1 MLDKPH
7 DECGVFG
14 IFNKNGNDLA
24 HEIYLAL
31 YALQHR
37 GQLSCGIAVNH
48 GKGKV
53 NVFRGEGLV
62 PEVFNDD
69 CLSKLSAG
77 DNESTSGGIAGIGH
91 VRYSPKE
98 FAEQANTQPL
108 VMRYARGVIAIANNG
123 CLINSN
129 ELRRDL
135 EMQGAI
141 FQTSS
146 DAELIGYLIARQ
158 RLRTECVEDAISNV
172 MNDIVGAYSFVLLS
186 PKKLVAVRD
195 PQGFRPLCIGMLN
208 GSYVV
213 ASESC
218 AIQSIGGEFLRDIE
232 PGEIVVI
239 SKDGLRSL
247 QNHCGKQS
255 SLCIFEHVYFARPD
269 SIIDGAGVH
278 NSRLSAG
285 AQLASEYPV
294 QADVVI
300 GVPDSGLDAAIGY
313 SEYSGIPYEIGFIKN
328 RYIGRTLIQNSQLQR
343 EKSVYIKL
351 NPVISTVKGKRVVLV
366 DDSIVRGTT
375 SAHIV
380 DLLRKAGAAEVHMR
394 ISSPPF
400 LNPCYFGTDISS
412 RDYLIACNMSKE
424 KICEQIG
431 ADSLGYLSFEGLF
444 KIAKESKVGFCY
456 GCFTGEYP
464 LPIEGEKQTDKFA
477 VKLQKI

>member
-14 IFNKNGNDLA
+14 IFNQNDDDLA

-48 GKGKV
+48 GKGVV

-62 PEVFNDD
+62 PEVFNDA
-69 CLSKLSAG
+69 CLAKLSSTEN
-77 DNESTSGGIAGIGH
+77 DNSSKGIAGIGH

-98 FAEQANTQPL
+98 FSEQANTQPL
-108 VMRYARGVIAIANNG
+108 VMRYARGIIAIANNG
-123 CLINSN
+123 CLINST

-135 EMQGAI
+135 EIQGAI
-141 FQTSS
+141 FQTGS

-158 RLRTECVEDAISNV
+158 RLKTDCIEDAIANV
-172 MNDIVGAYSFVLLS
+172 MNDIIGAYSFVLLS

-195 PQGFRPLCIGMLN
+195 PHGFRPLCIGKIN
-208 GSYVV
+208 GSYIV

-218 AIQSIGGEFLRDIE
+218 AIQSIGGDFIRDVE
-232 PGEIVVI
+232 PGEIIVI
-239 SKDGLRSL
+239 SKDGFHSLR
-247 QNHCGKQS
+247 NHCGNQG

-269 SIIDGAGVH
+269 SVIDGAGVH
-278 NSRLSAG
+278 KSRLCAG
-285 AQLASEYPV
+285 AQLAFECPAE
-294 QADVVI
+294 ADVVV
-300 GVPDSGLDAAIGY
+300 GVPDSGLDAAIGF

-380 DLLRKAGAAEVHMR
+380 DLLRKAGATEVHMR

-412 RDYLIACNMSKE
+412 RDYLIACNMSTNE
-424 KICEQIG
+424 ICEQIG
-431 ADSLGYLSFEGLF
+431 ADSLGYLSIDGLC
-444 KIAKESKVGFCY
+444 KIAKESKVGFCD

-464 LPIEGEKQTDKFA
+464 LPIVGEKQADKFT
-477 VKLQKI
+477 VKLNKI